1 MSKNTNNIDSATAN
15 RILAYLNS
23 LRNADELTKS
33 PEEGGDVKDDPI
45 SGSEGSGYTIGATVA
60 ARIINTRN
68 SLRGRRFSSIDQL
81 VDIDGLGQDKLND
94 LAYSFSATA
103 EDRFIRSLYDGIILD
118 NWNVRYSD
126 EHFEDRDEFESIV
139 YNEANL
145 ENWVVEQVKKTSL
158 EQFDDRHRSLLSGEL
173 ARDRYIESY
182 PEAHLGS
189 YAWALWF
196 YSIDQDNWFSFERI
210 RTAIESFLGT
220 YEGISGEIELR
231 LLKGFPNWSG
241 LAQGITPLDLPVT
254 LNKVEQRLSIWAA
267 ELFD

>member
-1 MSKNTNNIDSATAN
+1 MSIHTNNIDSATSS

-23 LRNADELTKS
+23 IRSPEELTKT
-33 PEEGGDVKDDPI
+33 PEEGGDIKDDPK
-45 SGSEGSGYTIGATVA
+45 SGAKGSGYTIGPTVA

-68 SLRGRRFSSIDQL
+68 TLRGRRFSSIDQL
-81 VDIDGLGQDKLND
+81 AEIDGLGQDKLND

-103 EDRFIRSLYDGIILD
+103 EDRFISSLYDGIILD

-126 EHFEDRDEFESIV
+126 ERIEDRDEFESII

-145 ENWVVEQVKKTSL
+145 ENWVVEQVKKASL
-158 EQFDDRHRSLLSGEL
+158 KQFNDRHRSLLSGEL

-196 YSIDQDNWFSFERI
+196 YSVDQDNWFSFERI

-231 LLKGFPNWSG
+231 FLKGFPNWSG
-241 LAQGITPLDLPVT
+241 LTQGITPLDLPVT
-254 LNKVEQRLSIWAA
+254 LNKVEQRLSIWTA